1 MIVEIGHFTFILAAC
16 VALVQGVLP
25 LAGTIN
31 DNQRWQALAKPAA
44 TLQFLLIAFSFAVL
58 AHGAL
63 TDDFSIKYI
72 AGHSNSLLPTQY
84 KFASVWGGHEGS
96 LLLWMLMLSGWTL
109 AVAIFSRTLPL
120 AMVARVIGI
129 LGLVSTGFLMFILIT
144 SSPFERLLPAPLDG
158 KDLNPLLQDP
168 GLVIHPPMLYMGY
181 VGFSVAFAFAVSA
194 LLSGRMD
201 AAWARWSRPWTIV
214 AWIFMTAGIALG
226 SWWAYYELG
235 WGGWWFWDPVENASL
250 MPWLFGTAL
259 IHALMVTDK
268 RGGFKAWSVLLAIG
282 AFSLSLL
289 GTFLVRS
296 GVLTSVHAFASDPK
310 RGVFILIFLAVVV
323 GVSLTLFAWRA
334 PKATL
339 GGKMGLVSR
348 ESMLIANSVLLVVAT
363 GAVLLG
369 TIYPLIVD
377 ALNLGKLSVGAP
389 YFNAVFVPLMVPVV
403 FLMVPGGIAHWRE
416 ARWAQL
422 GHDLRLP
429 ALAAVVAGIAI
440 WTLTERGTWLTGM
453 GMALATWVVV
463 GLLMQIVIR
472 MKKPGRIPPSFWG
485 MHLAHLGIAVIT
497 VGITMVK
504 SYEVERDVR
513 MGLNDTVTIENYSFE
528 LTGVSDVD
536 GPNYKALRGDVKVT
550 KDGKY
555 LEMLYP
561 EKRKYF
567 SSAMPMTEAGID
579 SGLFRDLYVSLGEP
593 IEGERLQWS
602 VRVFYKPFVSWL
614 WYGAILMV
622 LGGLLAVSDR
632 RYRKSANTLA

>member
-1 MIVEIGHFTFILAAC
+1 LILAAC

-25 LAGTIN
+25 LAGTLN

-144 SSPFERLLPAPLDG
+144 SSPFERLLPAPADG

-181 VGFSVAFAFAVSA
+181 VGFSVAFAFAVAA

-422 GHDLRLP
+422 GHDLRWP
-429 ALAAVVAGIAI
+429 ALAAVVAGVAI

-463 GLLMQIVIR
+463 GLLMQIAIR
-472 MKKPGRIPPSFWG
+472 MKKPGRIAPSFWG

-504 SYEVERDVR
+504 TYEVERDVR
-513 MGLNDTVTIENYSFE
+513 MGLNDTVTIENYNFE
-528 LTGVSDVD
+528 LVGVSDVD
-536 GPNYKALRGDVKVT
+536 GPNYKALRGDIKVT

-593 IEGERLQWS
+593 IEGERMQWS

-614 WYGAILMV
+614 WYGSILMV

-632 RYRKSANTLA
+632 RYRKSANSIAQ